1 MGFNNKPMDS
11 GIDYPGKTADII
23 KENQEKKDL
32 ISTKETSSD
41 YNSIKMAE
49 GKSPLHPDNAYNS
62 PEADEAILEAR
73 KKFVTG
79 DDIVDQTEDDIV
91 NALSEKMDRERA
103 SIDVNDPYGFTDIID
118 KLFESAN
125 QKMVGKEK
133 GDRKEINKILDSVS
147 SFIIEYKN
155 ILKQNLSDEEE
166 EIAVKGA
173 FKTII
178 GDVAYINVSKDG
190 KLLEQVE
197 LLSKRVNVQNAR
209 PGSRKGQKIY
219 YAGNSKIG
227 YLSQA
232 EANAAAS
239 ATSTGKNKK
248 ENSWN
253 WRSIFNKNKGRDRK
267 DENLVVYDTQTG
279 KNFKIDNRK

>member
-32 ISTKETSSD
+32 ISTKEASSD

-62 PEADEAILEAR
+62 PEADETILEAR
-73 KKFVTG
+73 RKFVTG

-91 NALSEKMDRERA
+91 NALSEKMERERA

-118 KLFESAN
+118 KLFESAS

-147 SFIIEYKN
+147 LFIAEYKN

-166 EIAVKGA
+166 ETAVKGA
-173 FKTII
+173 FKTIV
-178 GDVAYINVSKDG
+178 GDVAYINVLKDG

-197 LLSKRVNVQNAR
+197 LLSKRVNVHDAR

-239 ATSTGKNKK
+239 ATSNGKNKK
-248 ENSWN
+248 ENGWN
-253 WRSIFNKNKGRDRK
+253 WKSIFNKNKGRDKK
-267 DENLVVYDTQTG
+267 DENLVVYDTQTR
-279 KNFKIDNRK
+279 KNIKIDNRK